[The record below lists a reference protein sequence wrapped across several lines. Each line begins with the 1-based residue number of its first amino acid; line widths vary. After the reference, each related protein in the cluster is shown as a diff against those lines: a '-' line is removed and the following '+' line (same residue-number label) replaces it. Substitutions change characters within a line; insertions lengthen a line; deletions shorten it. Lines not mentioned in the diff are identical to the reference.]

1 MKELITR
8 RPTAFVPCLVTA
20 SIDMGVMDD
29 KMLLNQDNEGLFNSA
44 DRETGLARDGGD
56 VETAGE

>member
-1 MKELITR
+1 
-8 RPTAFVPCLVTA
+8 
-20 SIDMGVMDD
+20 MGVMDD